1 MSSGCACS
9 PVWSPLGLVVVWNL
23 GGDETAGGTCGGA
36 GYKEESFGWWCA
48 KTDDPEFLVYHLSS
62 WLLGEGKGGCCHIH
76 SNRKCISEHFWVL
89 NAGLWGKRR
98 NQKPGKADGSK
109 NQTRKCLDVWRTEKR
124 MSWMSSTSVT
134 SAACTRRARADHYRP
149 GMDAVELRSILC
161 ECRWEYMQKL

>member
-62 WLLGEGKGGCCHIH
+62 WLLGEGKVGVATFIATG
-76 SNRKCISEHFWVL
+76 
-89 NAGLWGKRR
+89 NASR
-98 NQKPGKADGSK
+98 
-109 NQTRKCLDVWRTEKR
+109 
-124 MSWMSSTSVT
+124 STSGSSMQDSGERGGIKSQERQMAVR
-134 SAACTRRARADHYRP
+134 TRQGNVWMY
-149 GMDAVELRSILC
+149 GELRREWVGWAAPVWLVQHVPGEHEQITTDL
-161 ECRWEYMQKL
+161 EWMQ